1 MNTVKKLDYVLGSAQ
16 RELERLITQSR
27 ILQPITERLMR
38 QAGLSQGQLQMH
50 KFFAFRAGMRPED
63 PKDRNSRN
71 FDNVSNLNWQGIFL
85 FLVYTSVVLGFFLF
99 SRNGNYGSVHYQTEI
114 EKSVGFLPRFPARR
128 IDIPSD
134 HESTR
139 FQKDD
144 SWINACGVEA
154 NTASSKP
161 QRSSI
166 YIRGISVVQI
176 KKEKISEREN

>member
-50 KFFAFRAGMRPED
+50 KFFAFRAG
-63 PKDRNSRN
+63 
-71 FDNVSNLNWQGIFL
+71 
-85 FLVYTSVVLGFFLF
+85 
-99 SRNGNYGSVHYQTEI
+99 
-114 EKSVGFLPRFPARR
+114 
-128 IDIPSD
+128 
-134 HESTR
+134 
-139 FQKDD
+139 
-144 SWINACGVEA
+144 GVEA

-176 KKEKISEREN
+176 KKEKISERGN